1 MVLFHDFAWNR
12 CAVGW
17 DEPSRIDESSDTEM
31 SMVTDDS
38 PELASASINNLVF
51 GFCLDIASIMAE
63 VSHLGAPTDID
74 VIPDDRVPDIGK
86 VRNRG

>member
-1 MVLFHDFAWNR
+1 MLFHDFSWER
-12 CAVGW
+12 STKSW

-31 SMVTDDS
+31 GVVTDDS
-38 PELASASINNLVF
+38 PELAHTSINNGVF

-63 VSHLGAPTDID
+63 IGYLGATTDID
-74 VIPDDRVPDIGK
+74 MVPDDGVPDIGK